1 MVPAFTVKL
10 TKVEPCGT
18 VTELPG
24 SGKSVLLLESDISVP
39 PEGAAPLN
47 STVQLVVASEV
58 KVVGVQEIWE
68 TDTICAMVACAES
81 KRIRTEIRAL
91 LCPDCFRMSISFNPR
106 FPFGLPSMVQSTSIR
121 HVLIPQPTTFF
132 ARRAVA
138 SPNATFGLFQS
149 FKVDKSHLFHDFHA
163 CTSVSPGLLGPIF
176 AGKSRLSRPHR

>member
-39 PEGAAPLN
+39 PEGAAPVN

-91 LCPDCFRMSISFNPR
+91 LRPDCFRMGISFNPG

-121 HVLIPQPTTFF
+121 HDPVATGRVAI
-132 ARRAVA
+132 RRSIA
-138 SPNATFGLFQS
+138 PRNRR
-149 FKVDKSHLFHDFHA
+149 
-163 CTSVSPGLLGPIF
+163 VSPPAAAANAQLKH
-176 AGKSRLSRPHR
+176 AGKSIHLLASRQ